1 MSAAGIVDTIEDLL
15 AYVCSKF
22 KMAMADYIN
31 IESIDD
37 EQTMTMRD
45 GTLLTVSRDRKK
57 ELLNQLSKL
66 T

>member
-37 EQTMTMRD
+37 D
-45 GTLLTVSRDRKK
+45 PA
-57 ELLNQLSKL
+57 QLSL
-66 T
+66 PNCANLAVQLQAEC

>member
-45 GTLLTVSRDRKK
+45 GTLLT
-57 ELLNQLSKL
+57 LG
-66 T
+66 

>member
-45 GTLLTVSRDRKK
+45 GTLLTV
-57 ELLNQLSKL
+57 LQLHGS
-66 T
+66 TRMIGEVE

>member
-22 KMAMADYIN
+22 KMAMADYVN

-45 GTLLTVSRDRKK
+45 GAFANCPAIARLDEDDRRGRIC
-57 ELLNQLSKL
+57 
-66 T
+66 